1 MYQQPNQPPY
11 PPAQGWRPPPTG
23 RATKVVL
30 GIVAAIGA
38 TCVACIALGA
48 LLPAPPPEAPPEAP
62 TAGPSPPAR
71 AEVQQPPMPTSPA
84 PAAAPPSTVTLTP
97 IVAPAETPPPPA
109 PPPVVAAEPPPA
121 PLAVPA
127 PPPPPSAT
135 DLLLRDVESHV
146 AVASPP
152 DVLAYNRQ
160 LLADR
165 EALRGVADPDRRTR
179 RRELRAAAQSV
190 ERRMRGIRS
199 DVRAAAER
207 AALSAVCGDTPP
219 MLSAW
224 DGELVGSERYLAA
237 SAHDPGSIDV
247 EHCTNPVLTRACW
260 ITTCEVRGRN
270 AFGMRV
276 LNRVRFSVG
285 RENHILASETAR

>member
-11 PPAQGWRPPPTG
+11 PPAPGWRPPPTG
-23 RATKVVL
+23 RATKVAL

-48 LLPAPPPEAPPEAP
+48 LLPAPPPEAP
-62 TAGPSPPAR
+62 TVGPSPPAR
-71 AEVQQPPMPTSPA
+71 AEVQPTPTPTSPA

-97 IVAPAETPPPPA
+97 IVAPAATPPPGD
-109 PPPVVAAEPPPA
+109 PPPVVAAVMAAPA
-121 PLAVPA
+121 PLVVPA
-127 PPPPPSAT
+127 PVPPPPSAT

-199 DVRAAAER
+199 DVRVAAER

-219 MLSAW
+219 MISAW
-224 DGELVGSERYLAA
+224 DGELVGAERYLAA
-237 SAHDPGSIDV
+237 SAHDPDSIDV

-260 ITTCEVRGRN
+260 VTTCEVRGRN

-285 RENHILASETAR
+285 RDNHILASETAR